1 MIACAQ
7 DCEGVSFTVKGYV
20 LDSSQRPLAGASIN
34 VRNQG
39 SFELPPFE
47 VTALSD
53 ETGYFETESVYSYAC
68 TPFTVEISSLGY
80 VTQTLRYAPPYEAF
94 ADELPDEI
102 TIQLQ
107 PIND

>member
-1 MIACAQ
+1 MIACSH
-7 DCEGVSFTVKGYV
+7 DCGGVSFTVKGYV
-20 LDSSQRPLAGASIN
+20 LDSSERPLAGAAI
-34 VRNQG
+34 RMWNQG

-53 ETGYFETESVYSYAC
+53 ETGYFETESAYSYAC

-80 VTQTLRYAPPYEAF
+80 VSQTLRYAPPYEGF

-107 PIND
+107 PIGD